1 MIDLSILSARLLNML
16 FLGVAIVSGLTVHE
30 CAHAWAA
37 YQRGDPTAKY
47 LGRIS
52 LNPIRH
58 LDLIGGLMI
67 LVMIVAGVGFGWAK
81 PVPVNPYNL
90 KRGSRDYALI
100 SFAGP
105 LSNVTLGLAFALIL
119 RGLILAFPLP
129 AWGGNPIQV
138 LLYTFLFMM
147 AVVNLSL
154 AVFNLLPIPPLDG
167 FSVLLG
173 ILDSLPY
180 RFRWARQLAFTLRQ
194 VEPYGPFL
202 LILVII
208 MGTMGG
214 VGILSQLFYLV
225 WEIAATI
232 SGYA

>member
-1 MIDLSILSARLLNML
+1 MLDLSILTARLLNML
-16 FLGVAIVSGLTVHE
+16 FLGLAIVSGLTVHE

-52 LNPIRH
+52 LNPLRH

-67 LVMIVAGVGFGWAK
+67 LVMIVAGVGFGWAR

-90 KRGSRDYALI
+90 RRGSRDYALI

-105 LSNVTLGLAFALIL
+105 LSNLALGLVFALIL
-119 RGLILAFPLP
+119 RGLLLVFPLS
-129 AWGGNPIQV
+129 AGGGNLIQV
-138 LLYTFLFMM
+138 LLYTLLFTL
-147 AVVNLSL
+147 AVVNWSL

-180 RFRWARQLAFTLRQ
+180 HLRWARQLAFTLRQ
-194 VEPYGPFL
+194 LEPYGVYL
-202 LILVII
+202 LI
-208 MGTMGG
+208 MGIVLGTLGG
-214 VGILSQLFYLV
+214 GGLLSRLFYLV
-225 WEIAATI
+225 WEIAARV

>member
-1 MIDLSILSARLLNML
+1 MIDFSFLSVRLLNML
-16 FLGVAIVSGLTVHE
+16 FLGIALVGGLTVHE

-37 YQRGDPTAKY
+37 DRRGDPTARY

-52 LNPIRH
+52 LNPLRH
-58 LDLIGGLMI
+58 LDLIGGMMI
-67 LVMIVAGVGFGWAK
+67 LIMIVAGVGFGWAK

-105 LSNVTLGLAFALIL
+105 LSNVALGLAFALVL
-119 RGLILAFPLP
+119 RGLILAFPMP
-129 AWGGNPIQV
+129 AFGANPVQV
-138 LLYTFLFMM
+138 LGYTFLFMM
-147 AVVNLSL
+147 AVVNFSL

-173 ILDSLPY
+173 ILDSLPVRY
-180 RFRWARQLAFTLRQ
+180 RWARQLAFTLRRY
-194 VEPYGPFL
+194 EPYGPFL
-202 LILVII
+202 LILVIL
-208 MGTMGG
+208 MGTLGG
-214 VGILSQLFYLV
+214 FGFLNVLFSAV
-225 WEIAATI
+225 WDIAALI